1 MAFGGPLALH
11 PVTFRRMADHHR
23 RNRGLRRLIVGVVL
37 EAALLIVAKLGPA
50 LRSLVWLG
58 MVIVAVVIAISL
70 WQSVRPRA
78 ADDRRHGDRR
88 HPAPD
93 ESVP

>member
-1 MAFGGPLALH
+1 
-11 PVTFRRMADHHR
+11 MADHHR
-23 RNRGLRRLIVGVVL
+23 RNRGLRRLIAGVVV
-37 EAALLIVAKLGPA
+37 EAALLVIAKLGPA

-58 MVIVAVVIAISL
+58 MVIVALVVAISL

-78 ADDRRHGDRR
+78 RDDRRHEERR